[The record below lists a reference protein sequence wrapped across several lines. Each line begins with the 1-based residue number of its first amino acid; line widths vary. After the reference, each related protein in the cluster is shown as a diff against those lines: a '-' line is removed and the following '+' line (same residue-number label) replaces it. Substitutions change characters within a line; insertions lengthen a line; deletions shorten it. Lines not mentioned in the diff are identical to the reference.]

1 MATIHTASAEW
12 ASRPADER
20 FTSLFAMRARA
31 DHIRQTSR
39 AVVASN
45 RTFSLQP
52 GHWHGPKHADASRTS
67 AVFTPSASATGL
79 ALVSGKGHAYRPTH
93 HAFNQLA
100 SLSGAPAGYLRKLPA
115 AMAAD
120 CVNYGLQ
127 FIRDPEDVGL
137 LLQRNGDSVLRAA
150 TGPSYGR
157 IWDADILRA
166 LTDTYGDG
174 VSGRFRVPGEF
185 GRAVP
190 VTSDNTTLYAGDR
203 DMFVFLADETNRI
216 EVPNRRSG
224 QPGSLARGFFV
235 WNSEVGARTFG
246 ISTFLF
252 DYVCRNRIIWGAESQ
267 QSITVRHTAS
277 APDKWLEQLQPALQ
291 AYAEASTE
299 GVSDLIA
306 DARRKRI
313 ASVEGGDNS
322 AAVMSFLARRFSAAQ
337 ARGIMDAH
345 MIEEGRPIE
354 TLWDASTGITAFAK
368 GIQWQAERVEVER
381 EGGRV
386 LALAR

>member
-1 MATIHTASAEW
+1 
-12 ASRPADER
+12 
-20 FTSLFAMRARA
+20 
-31 DHIRQTSR
+31 
-39 AVVASN
+39 
-45 RTFSLQP
+45 
-52 GHWHGPKHADASRTS
+52 
-67 AVFTPSASATGL
+67 
-79 ALVSGKGHAYRPTH
+79 
-93 HAFNQLA
+93 
-100 SLSGAPAGYLRKLPA
+100 
-115 AMAAD
+115 MAAD

-150 TGPSYGR
+150 TGPAYGR

-216 EVPNRRSG
+216 EVPGRRDG
-224 QPGSLARGFFV
+224 KAGALARGFFV

-246 ISTFLF
+246 ISTFWF
-252 DYVCRNRIIWGAESQ
+252 DYVCQNRIVWGAENQ
-267 QSITVRHTAS
+267 QSITIRHTAS

-291 AYAEASTE
+291 AYAEASTA
-299 GVSDLIA
+299 GVSDLVA
-306 DARRKRI
+306 AARAKRI
-313 ASVEGGDNS
+313 MTVEGGDNS
-322 AAVMSFLARRFSAAQ
+322 SAVMAFLAKRFSGAQ
-337 ARGIMDAH
+337 ARAVMDTH
-345 MIEEGRPIE
+345 MLEEGRPIE
-354 TLWDASTGITAFAK
+354 TLWDAATGITAFAK
-368 GIQWQAERVEVER
+368 GIPFQAERVEMER

-386 LALAR
+386 LAMAR